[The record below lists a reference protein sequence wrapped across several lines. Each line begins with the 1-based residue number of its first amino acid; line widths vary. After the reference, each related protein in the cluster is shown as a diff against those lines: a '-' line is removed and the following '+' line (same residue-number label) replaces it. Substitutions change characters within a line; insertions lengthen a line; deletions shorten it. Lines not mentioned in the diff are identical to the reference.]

1 VGLLATVL
9 SRRSF
14 FLVRRDFIPLTTMS
28 SGTIVCRLSES
39 RFDFPAGETVTII
52 FPSAQTDTFTGLS
65 LKDED
70 FDRPDSHL
78 APDPEMVVIQ
88 GQNGKTY
95 RIFRQVAE
103 SIIGRSEILSHTAV
117 P

>member
-1 VGLLATVL
+1 
-9 SRRSF
+9 
-14 FLVRRDFIPLTTMS
+14 MS

-52 FPSAQTDTFTGLS
+52 FPDAQAKTFVGLS
-65 LKDED
+65 VENED
-70 FDRPDSHL
+70 FDLPDSHL
-78 APDPEMVVIQ
+78 TPDPDMVVIQ
-88 GQNGKTY
+88 RANGKTY